1 MLTDLSAI
9 SDAYGRRLVLISTLV
24 VFFSACIGLALIKHY
39 YQLVILRCLQSTG
52 SASTIA
58 IGAGIIGDVADR
70 KERGSYMGFFQT
82 GLLLPLGEYKHLCR
96 DSFSEQMLIMSSYWT
111 CFRWYFCP
119 NVRLASHILVF
130 CHLRR
135 DIPCNSDNISAGDS
149 KTYSWQRCYL
159 PSCSLPGA
167 FGGFYSFQR
176 QKATSHHFND
186 THTTR
191 LDSPFT
197 HSLRT

>member
-1 MLTDLSAI
+1 MLTSLSAI

-58 IGAGIIGDVADR
+58 IGSGIIGDVADR

-82 GLLLPLGEYKHLCR
+82 GLLLPLGEYKRLSRNSCL
-96 DSFSEQMLIMSSYWT
+96 ELMLTMSSYWT
-111 CFRWYFCP
+111 CFRRYFCS
-119 NVRLASHILVF
+119 NIRLAGHLLVF

-135 DIPCNSDNISAGDS
+135 DIPSNSGTISAGNFEA
-149 KTYSWQRCYL
+149 YSRQRCYL
-159 PSCSLPGA
+159 PSCSIRNAFGA
-167 FGGFYSFQR
+167 FPSFEGQNP
-176 QKATSHHFND
+176 TPYNFSN
-186 THTTR
+186 THTTG
-191 LDSPFT
+191 LDSPFA
-197 HSLRT
+197 HSLCT